1 MDSTQDFKI
10 IVHIYNIIRL
20 AARLNSL
27 ASSLACFRGSFQELR
42 LLTLD
47 DGAMG
52 TEVSVLQLC
61 KDILP
66 EVELPA
72 PSSVTGV
79 WRVLLSSAKYDPK
92 QIQGL
97 ACSWI

>member
-1 MDSTQDFKI
+1 
-10 IVHIYNIIRL
+10 
-20 AARLNSL
+20 
-27 ASSLACFRGSFQELR
+27 
-42 LLTLD
+42 
-47 DGAMG
+47 MG
-52 TEVSVLQLC
+52 TEVSVLQVC

-72 PSSVTGV
+72 PPSVTGV

>member
-10 IVHIYNIIRL
+10 IVHIIFNTFGSAFEFFGL
-20 AARLNSL
+20 L
-27 ASSLACFRGSFQELR
+27 LACFRGSFQELR

-47 DGAMG
+47 GAMG
-52 TEVSVLQLC
+52 TEVSVLQVC

-72 PSSVTGV
+72 PPSVTGV